1 MTEAWG
7 PMAEDGAI
15 AFSSRGKSL
24 PEGAVENSPGR
35 SPGKAGWKSMSPVG
49 ATVLP
54 KAVFDRAGKALK
66 STRALAP
73 EDTTHPL
80 ITRMLPL
87 VTAVLLAFAI
97 SLLPAQTP
105 SPQSAA
111 PTAQPVTAA
120 DSAAKQPRPSDI
132 RRAAKLYLAAS
143 KLFMDE
149 HFEEAIQSYE
159 QAAKLDPANAN
170 YTLAADVAR
179 SHAVTA
185 LIQSAAKSRLRGD
198 EAGARAALTHAVEID
213 PRNIEATQ
221 HLYELGIDVASGQ
234 AKPLYEQAASAAGEA
249 VTLAPAAGPRSFHLR
264 APQRQIVQQVFRA
277 YGIDATT
284 DDSVQ
289 PTQLRFDIDN
299 VSFYEAARAL
309 AMVTNSF
316 YVPIDPHRVLV
327 ARDTRA
333 NRQQFIPLE
342 METLYLSGLDPTEMT
357 EVTNLVKQVFEV
369 QQAVAEPSAG
379 TLTIRAPAHSINA
392 LNSTLRELID
402 GHSQVL
408 LDVRLIQV
416 AHTHERNTGVT
427 PPQSFTAFNVY
438 AEEQSILNAN
448 QDLVQQ
454 IISSGL
460 AAPGNTLAILGILLA
475 SGQVSS
481 SIFSNGAALFG
492 GGLTQSALSP
502 SGAKA
507 NFDLNSSDSRELDEI
522 QLRLRDGEPGTLK
535 EGERYPI
542 QTSSFSSL
550 SASVPNIPGLSGA
563 GASGNLSSLLASLQ
577 GAVPSVP
584 QVEYQ
589 DLGLTLK
596 STANV
601 MRNGDVALT
610 VDLQLKALA
619 GKSINGN
626 PILNNRAYS
635 GVITIKEGEAVVVAS
650 ELDKSES
657 RNISGT
663 PGLSEI
669 PGLNNLTDKDA
680 QKNYATLVIV
690 ITPHVIRG
698 TQASGHSPMMRVE
711 HGVPAQ

>member
-1 MTEAWG
+1 MMTPRPRTVAS
-7 PMAEDGAI
+7 I
-15 AFSSRGKSL
+15 AL
-24 PEGAVENSPGR
+24 
-35 SPGKAGWKSMSPVG
+35 
-49 ATVLP
+49 
-54 KAVFDRAGKALK
+54 
-66 STRALAP
+66 LA
-73 EDTTHPL
+73 
-80 ITRMLPL
+80 L
-87 VTAVLLAFAI
+87 VTGTLC
-97 SLLPAQTP
+97 AQAP
-105 SPQSAA
+105 PQPQIASQ
-111 PTAQPVTAA
+111 AQPAA
-120 DSAAKQPRPSDI
+120 SEASQASQPRASDR

-159 QAAKLDPANAN
+159 QAAKLDPANVN
-170 YTLAADVAR
+170 YTLAAEVAR

-221 HLYELGIDVASGQ
+221 HLYELGIDVVSGQ

-249 VTLAPAAGPRSFHLR
+249 VTLAPAAGPHNFHLR
-264 APQRQIVQQVFRA
+264 ASQRQIVQQVFKA

-289 PTQLRFDIDN
+289 PTQVRFDIDN
-299 VSFYEAARAL
+299 VSFAEATRAL

-327 ARDTRA
+327 ARDTKA

-342 METLYLSGLDPTEMT
+342 METLYLSGLNATEMT

-369 QQAVAEPSAG
+369 QQAVSEPSTG
-379 TLTIRAPAHSINA
+379 TLTIRAPARAINA

-408 LDVRLIQV
+408 LDIRLIQI

-427 PPQSFTAFNVY
+427 PPQSFSAFNLY

-448 QDLVQQ
+448 QSLVQE

-460 AAPGNTLAILGILLA
+460 AAPGDTLAILGILLA

-481 SIFSNGAALFG
+481 SLFSNGVALFG
-492 GGLTQSALSP
+492 GGLTQSGLSP
-502 SGAKA
+502 GGAKV
-507 NFDLNSSDSRELDEI
+507 NLDLNSSDSRELDEI

-542 QTSSFSSL
+542 QTSSYSSL
-550 SASVPNIPGLSGA
+550 SNNTTTAGLTSA
-563 GASGNLSSLLASLQ
+563 GTSSSLSSLLSSAEST
-577 GAVPSVP
+577 ATSIPM
-584 QVEYQ
+584 VEYQ
-589 DLGLTLK
+589 ELGLTLK

-610 VDLQLKALA
+610 VDLQLRALA
-619 GKSINGN
+619 GTSINGN

-650 ELDKSES
+650 EIDKSES
-657 RNISGT
+657 RSISGT

-680 QKNYATLVIV
+680 QKNYSTLVIV